1 MEWTILI
8 GGVLAAT
15 YVFVRRDRHYPLE
28 DRLPIIRHA
37 IENGNDVQM
46 TYFTYSN
53 RKFTRRVI
61 TPLEV
66 REQYGGRW
74 YVYAHDHLRDDERT
88 FKIERIK
95 ELTEV
100 T

>member
-53 RKFTRRVI
+53 RKFTRRADRAPQRPVLDLPCSLRPR
-61 TPLEV
+61 THLHREPL
-66 REQYGGRW
+66 
-74 YVYAHDHLRDDERT
+74 
-88 FKIERIK
+88 
-95 ELTEV
+95 
-100 T
+100 